1 MLIGL
6 GFPEDTPPRAA
17 VMATPLTREE
27 SRRIGKLYA
36 ENIKLVTYFT
46 SKLRGKFGHCMAT
59 EDIRSCVDMG
69 FIKAA
74 RQWDEAKGKL
84 STIFYVFALGECT
97 HWMRENWTV
106 AAPYKMRILG
116 AKVRQIIDNGGTI
129 EDAQEKLGASVDD
142 IKDALLATAGVAH
155 ETNDWQLHA
164 CPRPTPWE
172 VLLASE
178 AT

>member
-1 MLIGL
+1 
-6 GFPEDTPPRAA
+6 
-17 VMATPLTREE
+17 
-27 SRRIGKLYA
+27 
-36 ENIKLVTYFT
+36 
-46 SKLRGKFGHCMAT
+46 
-59 EDIRSCVDMG
+59 MG

-116 AKVRQIIDNGGTI
+116 AKVRQVIDNGGTI
-129 EDAQEKLGASVDD
+129 EDAQAKLGASIED